1 MKALLKSLAVLG
13 SLALGLTFSV
23 SGVNAAG
30 PAGAMS
36 APAVSGGIV
45 HQIQGSDGQAQVYL
59 DRERGRGWDRDDR
72 RWDRGDRR
80 WDRDR
85 YDRRW
90 HRDRYDRRYYRS
102 RPNVYFEFNAG
113 PRYVEPR
120 RVYRPAPRYSLSQAH
135 YNWCSNRYRSYRAY
149 DNSFQPYNGPRQACY
164 SPYS

>member
-1 MKALLKSLAVLG
+1 MKGLLKSLALLG
-13 SLALGLTFSV
+13 SLALGLAFSA
-23 SGVNAAG
+23 SGANAAG
-30 PAGAMS
+30 PAGAIS
-36 APAVSGGIV
+36 APAVSGGMV
-45 HQIQGSDGQAQVYL
+45 HQVQGNE
-59 DRERGRGWDRDDR
+59 DRSWNRGDR
-72 RWDRGDRR
+72 RWHRGDRR
-80 WDRDR
+80 WDRGR

-120 RVYRPAPRYSLSQAH
+120 RIYRQAPRYNLSRAH

-149 DNSFQPYNGPRQACY
+149 DNSFQPYNGPRRACY